1 VEQIRVV
8 VVDDS
13 PFMRTLITSVLE
25 QAGIAVV
32 AQAGDGAEALAAVR
46 THRPQVVTMDL
57 HMPNVGGV
65 EATRRIME
73 EVPTQILILSAYA
86 DGSADETLDALDAG
100 AADFF
105 AKPGGELTTGIPTVK
120 AELVERIA
128 ALATAAATRP
138 EATPRAATERDASPA
153 AATVDARAVPD
164 NATVVLGAS
173 TGGPAVVE
181 RFLTDLPIEAGF
193 RVLVVQHMPPG
204 FTRRFAE
211 RLDGKSDYRVREA
224 TDGAVCRRGE
234 VLVAPGGS
242 HMEVV
247 GDREGVIQV
256 HLTDDPV
263 VHGVRPAVD
272 VTMWTAAQ
280 EVQAP
285 LVAVVCTGMGADG
298 AAGVEAMK
306 DAGARVLVQDEAT
319 SAVYGMPARAVHT
332 GCVDEEVPGD
342 RLAERV
348 VASFAESEEVGR
360 GR

>member
-1 VEQIRVV
+1 
-8 VVDDS
+8 
-13 PFMRTLITSVLE
+13 
-25 QAGIAVV
+25 
-32 AQAGDGAEALAAVR
+32 
-46 THRPQVVTMDL
+46 
-57 HMPNVGGV
+57 
-65 EATRRIME
+65 
-73 EVPTQILILSAYA
+73 
-86 DGSADETLDALDAG
+86 
-100 AADFF
+100 
-105 AKPGGELTTGIPTVK
+105 
-120 AELVERIA
+120 
-128 ALATAAATRP
+128 
-138 EATPRAATERDASPA
+138 
-153 AATVDARAVPD
+153 
-164 NATVVLGAS
+164 
-173 TGGPAVVE
+173 
-181 RFLTDLPIEAGF
+181 
-193 RVLVVQHMPPG
+193 MPPG

-263 VHGVRPAVD
+263 VHGVRPAAD

-280 EVQAP
+280 EVAAP

-306 DAGARVLVQDEAT
+306 DAGARVLAQDEAT

-348 VASFAESEEVGR
+348 VAVFAESEEVDGGR
-360 GR
+360 